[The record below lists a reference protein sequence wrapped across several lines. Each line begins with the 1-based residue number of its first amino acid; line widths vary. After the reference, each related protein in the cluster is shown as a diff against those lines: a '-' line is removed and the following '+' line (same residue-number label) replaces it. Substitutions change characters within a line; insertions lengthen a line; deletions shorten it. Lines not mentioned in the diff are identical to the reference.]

1 MYKLIKYCRYVT
13 IAFMLLAGSLALAEG
28 KPTAK
33 GKSPGKGKG
42 ENKGWTGDVNPGN
55 DGKSGQLP
63 SGWSRGDKDGWKGAV
78 MPTGLAKKPSG
89 MSKENPPGWSHGDKD
104 GWKGAGMPPG
114 LEKKTPPGWEKWN
127 NNKKKGWE
135 KRLENALGN
144 IRKGAKN
151 KKGFSK
157 KDLDSALV
165 SVEAAAREG
174 VPVKNSRELVEL
186 AMNKGIQGTAIET
199 LSRATS
205 SGVGKD
211 IDFGK
216 LNKFVEK
223 KLDDGLRNDELLNEI
238 YKEIDNR
245 ADK

>member
-33 GKSPGKGKG
+33 GKSPGGQKG
-42 ENKGWTGDVNPGN
+42 ENKGWKGDVNPGN
-55 DGKSGQLP
+55 YGKSGQMP
-63 SGWSRGDKDGWKGAV
+63 SGWSRGDK
-78 MPTGLAKKPSG
+78 
-89 MSKENPPGWSHGDKD
+89 E

-174 VPVKNSRELVEL
+174 VPVKNSRKLVEL
-186 AMNKGIQGTAIET
+186 AMNKGIQGTALET